1 MAQIQVPVTIA
12 RRKLLLLLTRLL
24 NMAALGSG
32 TGLGSGFDLGKAM
45 RQTRFTKLIISMTK
59 LHRIVHER
67 YEGAISQSLIQLQ
80 LEHASQS
87 GVHKVSKVRV
97 KE

>member
-12 RRKLLLLLTRLL
+12 RRKLMLLL

-32 TGLGSGFDLGKAM
+32 TRLGSRVRPREAM
-45 RQTRFTKLIISMTK
+45 GQTRFTKLIISMTK
-59 LHRIVHER
+59 LHRIVQER